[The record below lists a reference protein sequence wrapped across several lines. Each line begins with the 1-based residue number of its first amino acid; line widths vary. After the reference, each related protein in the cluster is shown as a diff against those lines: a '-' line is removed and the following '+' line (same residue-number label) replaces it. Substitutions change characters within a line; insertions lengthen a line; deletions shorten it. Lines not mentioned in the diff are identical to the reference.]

1 MLSTGAPHR
10 DQPSGIPRGI
20 WQLDNFSVLRL
31 HGDRTSDAEGCEGKI
46 LIGNIVPKQWK
57 LSGFL
62 QHPSANTIYI

>member
-46 LIGNIVPKQWK
+46 LIREYSPETMKIVGVPTTHQC
-57 LSGFL
+57 
-62 QHPSANTIYI
+62 